1 MSVLTRRE
9 ASIFAGLA
17 DAVAMPVPPRP
28 GVARTDAVAGFDGWL
43 ARAPRLNRIALR
55 GSLLALGLR
64 VRGMDRGQRAA
75 ALGRLARSRVP
86 VVPQLMEALRA
97 SAAAAYYG
105 DDHVMRALGYDA
117 GERARRGRE
126 VRAAASDHAERRLRQ
141 PGADSVDTRAA
152 SALAPAGG
160 VVDGSRISGERV
172 VRADACVIGSG
183 AGGAVVAKELAEAG
197 MGVVLLEEGEHITAD
212 AFSARP
218 RDMLPRLYRDAAQ
231 HATLGRPP
239 ILLPLGRAVGGTT
252 LVNSGTCFR
261 TPGAVLERWQSE
273 FGLHGLTPEAL
284 APHFERVEREL
295 NVQPVP
301 PELAGANAH
310 VARRGA
316 ERLGWSGDFVSRNV
330 RGCVGS
336 GVCAYGCPADAKQH
350 VGVTYVPKAHA
361 AGATTYTG
369 VRARRIER
377 RGRRAT
383 GVEAATAGGGRLR
396 VHADTVV
403 VAAGAIHTPA
413 LLARNGLGG
422 ESGQLGRNLSLHP
435 ATAVWAVMDEV
446 VDMARGVP
454 QSYFVDEFASDGIML
469 EGIAG
474 PPDYVAMGLPAAGAR
489 HRELMDGYR
498 SMAQFGLMVCDD
510 SRGRVHSI
518 GGHPVVR
525 YDLSG
530 ADTARV
536 KRGLEHLAD
545 LFWAAGARSVLLPI
559 ARLQELHDGD
569 SAPLRDLDLRAE
581 DLKLMAFHPLGSA
594 RMDARPA
601 HGVLDGDGRVHG
613 TDGVYVCD
621 GSAVPSSLGVNPQI
635 TIMTLATRLAAHL
648 CRS

>member
-9 ASIFAGLA
+9 AAIFAGLA
-17 DAVAMPVPPRP
+17 DAVAMPIPPRP
-28 GVARTDAVAGFDGWL
+28 GVAGTDAVAGFDGWL
-43 ARAPRLNRIALR
+43 ARAPRLNRLALR
-55 GSLLALGLR
+55 ASLVGLGLR
-64 VRGMDRGQRAA
+64 LRGMDRGQRAA
-75 ALGRLARSRVP
+75 ALGRLGGSRVP

-97 SAAAAYYG
+97 VTAASYYG
-105 DDHVMRALGYDA
+105 DDGVMRGLGYDA
-117 GERARRGRE
+117 GERVRRGRE
-126 VRAAASDHAERRLRQ
+126 VRAAAEAVAL
-141 PGADSVDTRAA
+141 GVAA
-152 SALAPAGG
+152 HAGG
-160 VVDGSRISGERV
+160 VVDGARIPGERI

-197 MGVVLLEEGEHITAD
+197 MRVVLLEEGEHITAD
-212 AFSARP
+212 AFTARP

-261 TPGAVLERWQSE
+261 TPDAVLARWRSE
-273 FGLHGLTPEAL
+273 FGLHDLTPEAL

-310 VARRGA
+310 IARRGA
-316 ERLGWSGDFVSRNV
+316 ERLGWSGDFIRRNV

-336 GVCAYGCPADAKQH
+336 GVCAYGCPANAKQH

-383 GVEAATAGGGRLR
+383 GVEAATSGGGRLLVR
-396 VHADTVV
+396 CDTVV

-413 LLARNGLGG
+413 LLARNGLGAD
-422 ESGQLGRNLSLHP
+422 SGQLGRNLSLHP
-435 ATAVWAVMDEV
+435 ATAVWALMDEQ

-474 PPDYVAMGLPAAGAR
+474 PPDYVAMGLPAAGER

-498 SMAQFGLMVCDD
+498 SMAQFGLMVHDD
-510 SRGRVHSI
+510 SRGRVHSL

-525 YDLSG
+525 YDLSA

-536 KRGLEHLAD
+536 KRGLEHLAE
-545 LFWAAGARSVLLPI
+545 LFWAAGARSVLLPL

-569 SAPLRDLDLRAE
+569 SSPLRALDVRPE

-594 RMDARPA
+594 RMDARPS
-601 HGVLDGDGRVHG
+601 HGVLDGDCRVHG
-613 TDGVYVCD
+613 TEGVYVCD
-621 GSAVPSSLGVNPQI
+621 GSAIPSSLGVNPQI

-648 CRS
+648 SHS

>member
-9 ASIFAGLA
+9 ASIFARLA
-17 DAVAMPVPPRP
+17 DAVAMPTPPMAS
-28 GVARTDAVAGFDGWL
+28 VAGTDAVAGFDGWL

-55 GSLLALGLR
+55 ASLLALGVRL
-64 VRGMDRGQRAA
+64 RGMDRARRAE
-75 ALGRLARSRVP
+75 ALRRLGRSRVP
-86 VVPQLMEALRA
+86 MVPQLLDALRT

-105 DDHVMRALGYDA
+105 DEGVMRGLGYDA
-117 GERARRGRE
+117 GERVRRGRE
-126 VRAAASDHAERRLRQ
+126 VRAAAEA
-141 PGADSVDTRAA
+141 PAA
-152 SALAPAGG
+152 SALATAPSPLAPLAPAGG
-160 VVDGSRISGERV
+160 IVDGSRITGERV
-172 VRADACVIGSG
+172 VRADVCVIGSG

-197 MGVVLLEEGEHITAD
+197 MRVVLLEEGEHITAD
-212 AFSARP
+212 AFTARP

-261 TPGAVLERWQSE
+261 TPDAVLERWRRE
-273 FGLHGLTPEAL
+273 FGLHDLTPEAL

-301 PELAGANAH
+301 PELAGANARI
-310 VARRGA
+310 ARRGA
-316 ERLGWSGDFVSRNV
+316 ERLGWSGDFIHRNV

-336 GVCAYGCPADAKQH
+336 GVCAYGCPANAKQH

-361 AGATTYTG
+361 AGATTYAG

-377 RGRRAT
+377 RGHRAT
-383 GVEAATAGGGRLR
+383 GVDASTSGGGRLR

-454 QSYFVDEFASDGIML
+454 QSYFIDEFASDGIML

-474 PPDYVAMGLPAAGAR
+474 PPDYVAMGLPAAGER

-498 SMAQFGLMVCDD
+498 SLAQFGLMVRDD
-510 SRGRVHSI
+510 SRGRVHSL

-525 YDLSG
+525 YDISA

-536 KRGLEHLAD
+536 KRGLEHLAE
-545 LFWAAGARSVLLPI
+545 LFWAAGAHTVLLPI

-569 SAPLRDLDLRAE
+569 SAPLHELDLRPE
-581 DLKLMAFHPLGSA
+581 DLKLLAFHPLGSA
-594 RMDARPA
+594 RMDARPS

-613 TDGVYVCD
+613 TEGVYVCD
-621 GSAVPSSLGVNPQI
+621 GSAIPSSLGVNPQI

-648 CRS
+648 CHS

>member
-1 MSVLTRRE
+1 M
-9 ASIFAGLA
+9 
-17 DAVAMPVPPRP
+17 
-28 GVARTDAVAGFDGWL
+28 
-43 ARAPRLNRIALR
+43 
-55 GSLLALGLR
+55 
-64 VRGMDRGQRAA
+64 
-75 ALGRLARSRVP
+75 
-86 VVPQLMEALRA
+86 
-97 SAAAAYYG
+97 
-105 DDHVMRALGYDA
+105 
-117 GERARRGRE
+117 
-126 VRAAASDHAERRLRQ
+126 
-141 PGADSVDTRAA
+141 
-152 SALAPAGG
+152 
-160 VVDGSRISGERV
+160 
-172 VRADACVIGSG
+172 RADACVIGSG

-197 MGVVLLEEGEHITAD
+197 MRVVLLEEGEHITAD
-212 AFSARP
+212 AFTARP

-261 TPGAVLERWQSE
+261 TPDAVLERWQRE
-273 FGLHGLTPEAL
+273 FGLHGLTPDAL

-301 PELAGANAH
+301 PALAGANAH

-316 ERLGWSGDFVSRNV
+316 ERLGWSGDFIHRNV

-336 GVCAYGCPADAKQH
+336 GVCAYGCPANAKQH

-361 AGATTYTG
+361 AGATTYSG

-383 GVEAATAGGGRLR
+383 GVEAATSGGGRLR
-396 VHADTVV
+396 VHCDLVV

-422 ESGQLGRNLSLHP
+422 ASGQLGRNLSLHP
-435 ATAVWAVMDEV
+435 ATAVWAEMDEV

-474 PPDYVAMGLPAAGAR
+474 PPDYVAMGLPAAGER
-489 HRELMDGYR
+489 HRELMDRYR
-498 SMAQFGLMVCDD
+498 SMAQFGLMVHDD
-510 SRGRVHSI
+510 SRGRVRSL
-518 GGHPVVR
+518 GGRPVVR
-525 YDLSG
+525 YDLSD

-545 LFWAAGARSVLLPI
+545 LFWAAGARSVLLPL
-559 ARLQELHDGD
+559 ARLPELRDGD
-569 SAPLRDLDLRAE
+569 TSPLRDLDLRAE

-594 RMDARPA
+594 RMDARA
-601 HGVLDGDGRVHG
+601 SHGVLDGDGRVHG
-613 TDGVYVCD
+613 TEGVYVCD
-621 GSAVPSSLGVNPQI
+621 GSAIPSSLGVNPQI

-648 CRS
+648 CHS